1 MTVGEMLQA
10 LGLNPEVVVAGGL
23 GGVLRSLSRKQF
35 KFREAIAAPI
45 CGALAAAYLT
55 LPAIHYGR
63 WLNLPMPDEDAQTVL
78 AAAFLIGTCAMWA
91 SDFIFEIIWRRFVPK
106 QEQD

>member
-1 MTVGEMLQA
+1 VTLGELLQSI
-10 LGLNPEVVVAGGL
+10 GVNPEVFVAGGL

-55 LPAIHYGR
+55 LPTIHYGK
-63 WLNLPMPDEDAQTVL
+63 LLGLPMPDDDAQTVL
-78 AAAFLIGTCAMWA
+78 AAAFLIGTCAMWL
-91 SDFIFEIIWRRFVPK
+91 SDFVFELIWRRFAPK
-106 QEQD
+106 REE